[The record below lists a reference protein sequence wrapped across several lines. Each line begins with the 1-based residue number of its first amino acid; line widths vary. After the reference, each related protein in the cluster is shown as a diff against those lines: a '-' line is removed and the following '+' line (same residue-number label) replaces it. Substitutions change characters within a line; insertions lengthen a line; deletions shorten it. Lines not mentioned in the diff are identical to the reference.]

1 MKMRREVIP
10 FIGIVVA
17 LGACGGIFHHAFMP
31 VAGFVFSATAYLFF
45 FFRDPDRTLPPDYT
59 AILSGA
65 DGRVLGIKHPV
76 ENRYLNAE
84 CVRISIF
91 LSIFDV
97 HVNRAPISGHSK
109 FIGFFPGKKLAAFRE
124 KSSEFNQH
132 NKILIE
138 GSQTRCLLAQ
148 IAGTVSRRVIYWL
161 DQEIPVPVNAGDRI
175 GMMKFGSRLDIYLPE
190 ADVNVLV
197 KPGDKVRAGETV
209 VAQMK
214 PRNNCLM
221 EGGIYPEFA
230 ALLGVFEH
238 SDPTAGS
245 EMGSCPR

>member
-1 MKMRREVIP
+1 MSLMHIRREVIP
-10 FIGIVVA
+10 FIGIVAA
-17 LGACGGIFHHAFMP
+17 LGTSIGLFLNAPLPG
-31 VAGFVFSATAYLFF
+31 AGFVILGTAYLLF
-45 FFRDPDRTLPPDYT
+45 FFRDPDRTPPQDPA

-65 DGRVLGIKHPV
+65 DGRVLAVTHLM
-76 ENRYLNAE
+76 EDRYLNAE

-109 FIGFFPGKKLAAFRE
+109 FIGFFPGKKLAAYRE
-124 KSSEFNQH
+124 KASEFNQH

-148 IAGTVSRRVIYWL
+148 IAGIVARRVIYWL

-190 ADVNVLV
+190 TDVNVLI
-197 KPGDKVRAGETV
+197 KPGDRVRAGETI
-209 VAQMK
+209 VAKIK
-214 PRNNCLM
+214 PRNN
-221 EGGIYPEFA
+221 G
-230 ALLGVFEH
+230 
-238 SDPTAGS
+238 
-245 EMGSCPR
+245 

>member
-1 MKMRREVIP
+1 MISQLGMSLMHIRREVIP

-17 LGACGGIFHHAFMP
+17 LGIGIGLLLNAP
-31 VAGFVFSATAYLFF
+31 LPAVGFAILGTVYLLF
-45 FFRDPDRTLPPDYT
+45 FFRDPDRTPPQDPT
-59 AILSGA
+59 VILSGA
-65 DGRVLGIKHPV
+65 DGRVLAV
-76 ENRYLNAE
+76 TRLMENKYLNAE
-84 CVRISIF
+84 CIRISIF

-109 FIGFFPGKKLAAFRE
+109 FIGFFPGKKLAAFQQ

-138 GSQTRCLLAQ
+138 GSQTRCLIAQ
-148 IAGTVSRRVIYWL
+148 IAGILARRVVYWL
-161 DQEIPVPVNAGDRI
+161 DQEIPVPINAGDRI

-197 KPGDKVRAGETV
+197 KPGDRVRAGETI

-214 PRNNCLM
+214 PCNNC
-221 EGGIYPEFA
+221 
-230 ALLGVFEH
+230 
-238 SDPTAGS
+238 
-245 EMGSCPR
+245 

>member
-1 MKMRREVIP
+1 MLHIRHEVMP
-10 FIGIVVA
+10 FIGVVTVLA
-17 LGACGGIFHHAFMP
+17 FGIGSLLNAPLPAVGLFLLG
-31 VAGFVFSATAYLFF
+31 TAYLLF
-45 FFRDPDRTLPPDYT
+45 FFRDPQRTPPHDPV

-65 DGRVLGIKHPV
+65 DGRVLSV
-76 ENRYLNAE
+76 TRLMENRYLNTK

-124 KSSEFNQH
+124 TSSELNQH

-138 GSQTRCLLAQ
+138 GAQTRCLISQ
-148 IAGTVSRRVIYWL
+148 IAGVIARRVVYWL
-161 DQEIPVPVNAGDRI
+161 NREIPVPVIAGDRI

-197 KPGDKVRAGETV
+197 KPGDKVRAGETI
-209 VAQMK
+209 VARLK
-214 PRNNCLM
+214 FR
-221 EGGIYPEFA
+221 E
-230 ALLGVFEH
+230 
-238 SDPTAGS
+238 
-245 EMGSCPR
+245 

>member
-1 MKMRREVIP
+1 MLRIRREVMP
-10 FIGIVVA
+10 FIGIVAVLA
-17 LGACGGIFHHAFMP
+17 FGIGSFLNAPLPVMGLFLLG
-31 VAGFVFSATAYLFF
+31 TAYLLF
-45 FFRDPDRTLPPDYT
+45 FFRDPQRTPPHDPA

-65 DGRVLGIKHPV
+65 DGRVLSV
-76 ENRYLNAE
+76 TRLMENRYLNTK

-97 HVNRAPISGHSK
+97 HVNRAPISGHSR

-138 GSQTRCLLAQ
+138 GAQTHCLIAQ
-148 IAGTVSRRVIYWL
+148 IAGAIARRVVYWL

-190 ADVNVLV
+190 ADVNVVV
-197 KPGDKVRAGETV
+197 KPGDKVRAGETI

-214 PRNNCLM
+214 LRCN
-221 EGGIYPEFA
+221 
-230 ALLGVFEH
+230 
-238 SDPTAGS
+238 
-245 EMGSCPR
+245 R